1 MKHIGPHSATFTSA
15 LYAELRHDLLAGA
28 WQPGARLPIK
38 KICERY
44 QVSLSPVREALSRL
58 AAEGFLV
65 QTDHRGFRVAGISK
79 EDLSDL
85 TRVRCEINDL
95 ALRDAIE
102 LGSEVW
108 TEGIVLAFHRLS
120 RVPRFDSES
129 TPRLNP
135 EWDLHH
141 REFHSSLV
149 AGSAS
154 SRLRE
159 YCDRLFDQ
167 TERYRGLA
175 AVLNLK
181 ETKMRAATEHKDI
194 MDATLDRNAEQ
205 ATALMRSHLER
216 TSQKLLDNWDLL
228 ESRHDGSE
236 GPGNQLS
243 PSAIEIRSARGMSP
257 RPGADSDRR

>member
-1 MKHIGPHSATFTSA
+1 MKNIGPHSATFTSS

-28 WQPGARLPIK
+28 WPPGARLPIK
-38 KICERY
+38 DICARN

-65 QTDHRGFRVAGISK
+65 QTDRRGFRVAGISK

-102 LGSEVW
+102 HGSEMW
-108 TEGIVLAFHRLS
+108 AECIVLAFHRLS
-120 RVPRFDSES
+120 RVPRFDAES

-135 EWDLHH
+135 DWDLHH
-141 REFHSSLV
+141 RAFHSSLV
-149 AGSAS
+149 AGSVS
-154 SRLRE
+154 SRLRD

-181 ETKMRAATEHKDI
+181 ETKMRAATEHKEI
-194 MDATLDRNAEQ
+194 MDATLDRNAEL
-205 ATALMRSHLER
+205 ATTLMRSHLER
-216 TSQKLLDNWDLL
+216 TSQKLLENWDLL
-228 ESRHDGSE
+228 ESRYGISE
-236 GPGNQLS
+236 APRSQLF
-243 PSAIEIRSARGMSP
+243 PSAVEIRSGRGTSLHP
-257 RPGADSDRR
+257 SADSDRR